1 MKLSQ
6 KTHDLYNQYL
16 LDSIDFSGYE
26 LEIELKTNQQLINQ
40 LFKTFEKEGGFQV
53 DRIGLAPALSDWLSG
68 LPSCINI
75 DFANYDIIE
84 RAKKYGSLAP
94 GATEKDQ
101 DKLLDNYWRFM
112 ANKLLKLYNHQNG
125 AALRPLL
132 SKKVNL

>member
-1 MKLSQ
+1 MRITQ

-40 LFKTFEKEGGFQV
+40 LFKTFEKEGGWQV
-53 DRIGLAPALSDWLSG
+53 DRIGLAPALSEWLSG

-101 DKLLDNYWRFM
+101 DKLLSNYWDFM
-112 ANKLLKLYNHQNG
+112 ANKLIKLHNG
-125 AALRPLL
+125 RGVKALLAQA
-132 SKKVNL
+132 V

>member
-26 LEIELKTNQQLINQ
+26 LEIELKTNQQLISQ
-40 LFKTFEKEGGFQV
+40 LFKTFEKEGGWNV
-53 DRIGLAPALSDWLSG
+53 KRIGFAPALTEWLSG

-75 DFANYDIIE
+75 DFANYDILE

-94 GATEKDQ
+94 GATEKDNE
-101 DKLLDNYWRFM
+101 KLLSNYWDFM
-112 ANKLLKLYNHQNG
+112 ANKLIKLHNG
-125 AALRPLL
+125 RGVKALLAQA
-132 SKKVNL
+132 V

>member
-16 LDSIDFSGYE
+16 LDGISFDGYGLPE
-26 LEIELKTNQQLINQ
+26 PRTNKDKINLFFGVFMSEYGYNLKRMS
-40 LFKTFEKEGGFQV
+40 EW
-53 DRIGLAPALSDWLSG
+53 DALTEWLSG
-68 LPSCINI
+68 LPSVIHM
-75 DFANYDIIE
+75 DFNNYDILE

-112 ANKLLKLYNHQNG
+112 ANKLIKLHNG
-125 AALRPLL
+125 RGVKALLAQA
-132 SKKVNL
+132 V

>member
-1 MKLSQ
+1 MKTSK

-16 LDSIDFSGYE
+16 LDGISFDGYE

-40 LFKTFEKEGGFQV
+40 LFKIFEKEGGWNV
-53 DRIGLAPALSDWLSG
+53 KRIGLAPALSEWLSG

-101 DKLLDNYWRFM
+101 DKLLSNYWDFM
-112 ANKLLKLYNHQNG
+112 ANKLIKLHNG
-125 AALRPLL
+125 RGVKALLAQA
-132 SKKVNL
+132 V

>member
-1 MKLSQ
+1 MRITQ

-40 LFKTFEKEGGFQV
+40 LFKTFEKEGGWQV

-75 DFANYDIIE
+75 DFANYDILE

-101 DKLLDNYWRFM
+101 DKLLSNYWDFM
-112 ANKLLKLYNHQNG
+112 ANKLIKLHNG
-125 AALRPLL
+125 RGVKALLAQA
-132 SKKVNL
+132 V

>member
-16 LDSIDFSGYE
+16 LDSIDLTGYDLPE
-26 LEIELKTNQQLINQ
+26 PKTNKDKINQLINTHGNEYGWNIQ
-40 LFKTFEKEGGFQV
+40 RVGPLNSLTE
-53 DRIGLAPALSDWLSG
+53 WLSG

-75 DFANYDIIE
+75 DFANYDILE

-94 GATEKDQ
+94 DASEKDQ

>member
-1 MKLSQ
+1 MRITQ

-26 LEIELKTNQQLINQ
+26 LEIELKTNQQLISQ
-40 LFKTFEKEGGFQV
+40 LFKTFEKEGGWNV
-53 DRIGLAPALSDWLSG
+53 KRIGFAPALTEWLSG

-75 DFANYDIIE
+75 DFANYDILE

-94 GATEKDQ
+94 DASEKDQ

-112 ANKLLKLYNHQNG
+112 ANKLIKLHNG
-125 AALRPLL
+125 RGVKALLAQA
-132 SKKVNL
+132 V

>member
-16 LDSIDFSGYE
+16 LDGISFDGYDLPE
-26 LEIELKTNQQLINQ
+26 PKTNKDKINQLINTHGNEYGWNIQ
-40 LFKTFEKEGGFQV
+40 RVGPLNSLTE
-53 DRIGLAPALSDWLSG
+53 WLSG

-112 ANKLLKLYNHQNG
+112 ANKLIKLHNG
-125 AALRPLL
+125 RGVKALLAQA
-132 SKKVNL
+132 V

>member
-75 DFANYDIIE
+75 DFANYDILE

-94 GATEKDQ
+94 DASEKDQ

-112 ANKLLKLYNHQNG
+112 ANKLIKLHNG
-125 AALRPLL
+125 RGVKALLAQA
-132 SKKVNL
+132 V

>member
-26 LEIELKTNQQLINQ
+26 LEIKLKTNQQLINQ
-40 LFKTFEKEGGFQV
+40 LFKTFEKEGGWQV
-53 DRIGLAPALSDWLSG
+53 DRIGFAPALTEWLSG

-75 DFANYDIIE
+75 DFANYDILE

-101 DKLLDNYWRFM
+101 DKLLSNYWDFM
-112 ANKLLKLYNHQNG
+112 ANKLIKLHNG
-125 AALRPLL
+125 RGVKALL
-132 SKKVNL
+132 SQAV